1 MAGTKERHWA
11 TLVTETPTVLIINWL
26 YHRCIDEEKQQH

>member
-1 MAGTKERHWA
+1 MAGAKERHWA

-26 YHRCIDEEKQQH
+26 YDRCIDEEKQQH